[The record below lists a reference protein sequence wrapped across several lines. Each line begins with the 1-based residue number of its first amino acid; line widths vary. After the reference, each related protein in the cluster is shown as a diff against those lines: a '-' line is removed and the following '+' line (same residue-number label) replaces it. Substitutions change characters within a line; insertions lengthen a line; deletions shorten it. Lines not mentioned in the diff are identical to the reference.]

1 MVASNSVLVPLQA
14 EFFALEG
21 LSQLLL
27 TVRDIRSK
35 INEDLKIH
43 GIVLTMFDKRNNLS
57 EQIEEDVR
65 GNLGEL
71 VYDTV
76 IPRNVR
82 ISEAPSF
89 SMPALIY
96 DHKCSGAIAYQK
108 LAAEFLK
115 REDHFERRKN
125 EFKNERKKGLGRG
138 LSSFLDV
145 DGFDEI
151 VEISNPEDG
160 VSKASNSS
168 NFLPIEQLV
177 PNQNQPRKDFSADEL
192 KSLASS
198 IRETGIIQPIL
209 VRKNNSFYEIVAGE
223 RRWRAAQL
231 AKIHEVPVLIKELTN
246 EEVVKISIVENIQ
259 RVDLNPIEEANSY
272 HQLIRDFGYTQEK
285 VSSSLGKSRSYIA
298 NSLRLL
304 SLPESIIK
312 LLKEGKLTSG
322 HARALVGVK
331 NSEFLAKKIIE
342 DGLSVRDIEN
352 IVKKGIDQSNNRIE
366 KKPSIKKDV
375 DTLNLEQDLKMAL
388 GLKTVI
394 DHNENSGRGSIIIKY
409 RDLEQLDEFCSK
421 IMKI

>member
-1 MVASNSVLVPLQA
+1 LK
-14 EFFALEG
+14 EG
-21 LSQLLL
+21 KMS
-27 TVRDIRSK
+27 S
-35 INEDLKIH
+35 
-43 GIVLTMFDKRNNLS
+43 
-57 EQIEEDVR
+57 
-65 GNLGEL
+65 
-71 VYDTV
+71 
-76 IPRNVR
+76 
-82 ISEAPSF
+82 
-89 SMPALIY
+89 
-96 DHKCSGAIAYQK
+96 
-108 LAAEFLK
+108 
-115 REDHFERRKN
+115 
-125 EFKNERKKGLGRG
+125 KNERKKGLGRG

-145 DGFDEI
+145 DSFDEI
-151 VEISNPEDG
+151 MEKNDNENEVSN
-160 VSKASNSS
+160 ASNISS
-168 NFLPIEQLV
+168 YLPIEHLT

-246 EEVVKISIVENIQ
+246 EEVVKISIIENIQ

-342 DGLSVRDIEN
+342 EGLSVRDIEN
-352 IVKKGIDQSNNRIE
+352 IVKKEIAQSNNRVKME
-366 KKPSIKKDV
+366 PAIKKDV
-375 DTLNLEQDLKMAL
+375 DTLNLEQDLKIAL
-388 GLKTVI
+388 GLKTII
-394 DHNENSGRGSIIIKY
+394 DHNENSGGGSVIIKY
-409 RDLEQLDEFCSK
+409 KDLEQLDVFCSK

>member
-1 MVASNSVLVPLQA
+1 MSS
-14 EFFALEG
+14 
-21 LSQLLL
+21 
-27 TVRDIRSK
+27 
-35 INEDLKIH
+35 
-43 GIVLTMFDKRNNLS
+43 
-57 EQIEEDVR
+57 
-65 GNLGEL
+65 
-71 VYDTV
+71 
-76 IPRNVR
+76 
-82 ISEAPSF
+82 
-89 SMPALIY
+89 
-96 DHKCSGAIAYQK
+96 
-108 LAAEFLK
+108 
-115 REDHFERRKN
+115 
-125 EFKNERKKGLGRG
+125 KNERKKGLGRG

-145 DGFDEI
+145 DSFDEI
-151 VEISNPEDG
+151 VEISNPEKE
-160 VSKASNSS
+160 VSEASNSS
-168 NFLPIEQLV
+168 NFLPIEHLI
-177 PNQNQPRKDFSADEL
+177 PNQNQPRKNFSEDEL

-198 IRETGIIQPIL
+198 ISETGIIQPIL

-304 SLPESIIK
+304 SLPKSIIK
-312 LLKEGKLTSG
+312 FLEEGKLTSG

-342 DGLSVRDIEN
+342 EGLSVRDIEN
-352 IVKKGIDQSNNRIE
+352 IVKTGIDQRNNRIE

>member
-1 MVASNSVLVPLQA
+1 MSS
-14 EFFALEG
+14 
-21 LSQLLL
+21 
-27 TVRDIRSK
+27 
-35 INEDLKIH
+35 
-43 GIVLTMFDKRNNLS
+43 
-57 EQIEEDVR
+57 
-65 GNLGEL
+65 
-71 VYDTV
+71 
-76 IPRNVR
+76 
-82 ISEAPSF
+82 
-89 SMPALIY
+89 
-96 DHKCSGAIAYQK
+96 
-108 LAAEFLK
+108 
-115 REDHFERRKN
+115 
-125 EFKNERKKGLGRG
+125 KNERKKGLGRG
-138 LSSFLDV
+138 LSSFLNV
-145 DGFDEI
+145 DSFDEI
-151 VEISNPEDG
+151 VEISNPEKE

-168 NFLPIEQLV
+168 NFLPIEHLV
-177 PNQNQPRKDFSADEL
+177 PNQNQPRKNFSEDEL

-198 IRETGIIQPIL
+198 ISETGIIQPIL

-304 SLPESIIK
+304 SLPGSIIK
-312 LLKEGKLTSG
+312 FLEEGKLTSG

-342 DGLSVRDIEN
+342 EGLSVRDIEN
-352 IVKKGIDQSNNRIE
+352 IVKKGIEQNNNRIE
-366 KKPSIKKDV
+366 KKSAIRKDV

>member
-1 MVASNSVLVPLQA
+1 MSS
-14 EFFALEG
+14 
-21 LSQLLL
+21 
-27 TVRDIRSK
+27 
-35 INEDLKIH
+35 
-43 GIVLTMFDKRNNLS
+43 
-57 EQIEEDVR
+57 
-65 GNLGEL
+65 
-71 VYDTV
+71 
-76 IPRNVR
+76 
-82 ISEAPSF
+82 
-89 SMPALIY
+89 
-96 DHKCSGAIAYQK
+96 
-108 LAAEFLK
+108 
-115 REDHFERRKN
+115 
-125 EFKNERKKGLGRG
+125 KNERKKGLGRG

-145 DGFDEI
+145 DSFDEI
-151 VEISNPEDG
+151 VEISNPEKE
-160 VSKASNSS
+160 VSKASNGS
-168 NFLPIEQLV
+168 NFLPIEHLV
-177 PNQNQPRKDFSADEL
+177 PNQNQPRKNFTEDEL

-304 SLPESIIK
+304 SLPKSIIK
-312 LLKEGKLTSG
+312 FLEEGKLTSG

-342 DGLSVRDIEN
+342 EGLSVRDIEN

>member
-1 MVASNSVLVPLQA
+1 MSS
-14 EFFALEG
+14 
-21 LSQLLL
+21 
-27 TVRDIRSK
+27 
-35 INEDLKIH
+35 
-43 GIVLTMFDKRNNLS
+43 
-57 EQIEEDVR
+57 
-65 GNLGEL
+65 
-71 VYDTV
+71 
-76 IPRNVR
+76 
-82 ISEAPSF
+82 
-89 SMPALIY
+89 
-96 DHKCSGAIAYQK
+96 
-108 LAAEFLK
+108 
-115 REDHFERRKN
+115 
-125 EFKNERKKGLGRG
+125 KNERKKGLGRG

-145 DGFDEI
+145 DSFDDI
-151 VEISNPEDG
+151 VEISNAEDG
-160 VSKASNSS
+160 VSKVPNSS

-246 EEVVKISIVENIQ
+246 EEVVKISIIENIQ

-342 DGLSVRDIEN
+342 EGLSVRDIEN
-352 IVKKGIDQSNNRIE
+352 IVKKEIAQSNNRVKME
-366 KKPSIKKDV
+366 PAIKKDV
-375 DTLNLEQDLKMAL
+375 DTLNLEQDLKIAL
-388 GLKTVI
+388 GLKTII
-394 DHNENSGRGSIIIKY
+394 DHNENSGGGSVIIKY
-409 RDLEQLDEFCSK
+409 KDLEQLDVFCSK

>member
-1 MVASNSVLVPLQA
+1 MSS
-14 EFFALEG
+14 
-21 LSQLLL
+21 
-27 TVRDIRSK
+27 
-35 INEDLKIH
+35 
-43 GIVLTMFDKRNNLS
+43 
-57 EQIEEDVR
+57 
-65 GNLGEL
+65 
-71 VYDTV
+71 
-76 IPRNVR
+76 
-82 ISEAPSF
+82 
-89 SMPALIY
+89 
-96 DHKCSGAIAYQK
+96 
-108 LAAEFLK
+108 
-115 REDHFERRKN
+115 
-125 EFKNERKKGLGRG
+125 KNERKKGLGRG

-145 DGFDEI
+145 DSFDEI
-151 VEISNPEDG
+151 VEISNPEKE

-168 NFLPIEQLV
+168 NFLPIEHLV
-177 PNQNQPRKDFSADEL
+177 PNQNQPRKNFSEDEL

-304 SLPESIIK
+304 SLPKSIIK
-312 LLKEGKLTSG
+312 FIEEGKLTSG

-342 DGLSVRDIEN
+342 EGLSVRDIEN
-352 IVKKGIDQSNNRIE
+352 IVKKGIGQSKNRIE

>member
-1 MVASNSVLVPLQA
+1 MSS
-14 EFFALEG
+14 
-21 LSQLLL
+21 
-27 TVRDIRSK
+27 
-35 INEDLKIH
+35 
-43 GIVLTMFDKRNNLS
+43 
-57 EQIEEDVR
+57 
-65 GNLGEL
+65 
-71 VYDTV
+71 
-76 IPRNVR
+76 
-82 ISEAPSF
+82 
-89 SMPALIY
+89 
-96 DHKCSGAIAYQK
+96 
-108 LAAEFLK
+108 
-115 REDHFERRKN
+115 
-125 EFKNERKKGLGRG
+125 KNERKKGLGRG

-145 DGFDEI
+145 DSFDEI
-151 VEISNPEDG
+151 VEISNPEKE

-168 NFLPIEQLV
+168 NFLPIEHLV
-177 PNQNQPRKDFSADEL
+177 PNQNQPRKNFSEDEL

-198 IRETGIIQPIL
+198 ISETGIIQPIL

-304 SLPESIIK
+304 SLPKSIIK
-312 LLKEGKLTSG
+312 FLEEGKLTSG

-342 DGLSVRDIEN
+342 EGVSVRDIEN

-366 KKPSIKKDV
+366 KKSSIKKDV